1 MILDTSAIIAILFK
15 EPEARS
21 LIEAIGRAEAVLIAA
36 PTLVEA
42 TQVSEGRVGPA
53 MREELDDLLLTM
65 KPEIVPFTAE
75 LAQVARDGW
84 RRYGKGRHPAG
95 LNLGDCFA
103 YALAKSRGE
112 PLLFKGNDF
121 SKTDVKAA
129 LAPHA

>member
-1 MILDTSAIIAILFK
+1 MIVDASALIAILFK

-21 LIEAIGRAEAVLIAA
+21 LIEAIGRADSVLIAA

-65 KPEIVPFTAE
+65 KPDIVPFTAE

-112 PLLFKGNDF
+112 PLLFKGDNF
-121 SKTDVKAA
+121 SKTDIKAA
-129 LAPHA
+129 LQPHA

>member
-1 MILDTSAIIAILFK
+1 VIVDASALIAILFK

-21 LIEAIGRAEAVLIAA
+21 LIEAIGRADSVLIAA

-65 KPEIVPFTAE
+65 KPDIVPFTAE

-112 PLLFKGNDF
+112 PLLFKGDNF
-121 SKTDVKAA
+121 SKTDIKAA
-129 LAPHA
+129 LQPHA